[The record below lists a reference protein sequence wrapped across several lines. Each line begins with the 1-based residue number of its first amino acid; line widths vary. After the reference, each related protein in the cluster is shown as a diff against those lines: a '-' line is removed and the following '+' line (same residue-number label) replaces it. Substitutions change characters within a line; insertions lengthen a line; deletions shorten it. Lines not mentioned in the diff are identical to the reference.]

1 MNDHMD
7 KMVNWYRKHFVMLI
21 FCFIIFIEMEEQ
33 SIMKGNRHR
42 YYVFLL
48 TFIFILSSMPV
59 YAGVAEPVNYDTES
73 AVRIGLS
80 NSVLLKQLKNK
91 VKLSDLK
98 YDIYKS
104 IGNQLISGEEEL
116 QKGEQGL
123 DAGISELDEKQE
135 ALNDAKL
142 SILNGILPE
151 GSDDVV
157 IVPGALVIKAED
169 NIAEK
174 ITAFNAATGAGL
186 DVDGIT
192 AKITST
198 VNKALAAKQ
207 KLLDKGKVSYEKNS
221 TYLMNGEIDYAVAKA
236 TVSSA
241 LADNLGASTLDG
253 FPAKY
258 DANLLLDMAEAS
270 STITVAAEGIYR
282 NQIALMIQNSYY
294 NVLKAQKLLA
304 VKQSTMKRAEVQLQN
319 AKDGFEAGMKAKDDV
334 LLASIY
340 NTGTKL
346 EYEKALGDYN
356 NALTELK
363 KNMNIPEDQAVILED
378 AAASRS
384 VPLELG
390 EGLESGASN
399 RLEVIKAEQQ
409 LKVYDAYMKLVDKR
423 YSSSIKKFKEA
434 ELLQENAELELEK
447 VKKDVESSIR
457 QSYSTM
463 VTMEKLLAEAGN
475 MAEQAR
481 ECLVIA
487 QEKYKEGYGADSTL
501 MKKLGL
507 EASAGTM
514 LEVISAEENLAQV
527 EEKYVEILYGYNL
540 SKAKYLIDIGYL
552 TY

>member
-1 MNDHMD
+1 MTVWTKWSVGIKEH
-7 KMVNWYRKHFVMLI
+7 VVALI
-21 FCFIIFIEMEEQ
+21 FCIIIFIEMGEQ
-33 SIMKGNRHR
+33 SEMKGNKRR
-42 YYVFLL
+42 YFVFLL
-48 TFIFILSSMPV
+48 TFVFIFSSMPV
-59 YAGVAEPVNYDTES
+59 SAGSAEPVNYDTES
-73 AVRIGLS
+73 AIRTGLS
-80 NSVLLKQLKNK
+80 NSILLKQLSNK

-104 IGNQLISGEEEL
+104 IGSQLISGEEEL
-116 QKGEQGL
+116 QKGEKALGAGL
-123 DAGISELDEKQE
+123 SELEESQD
-135 ALNDAKL
+135 ALNEAKI

-151 GSDDVV
+151 GAEDVV
-157 IVPGALVIKAED
+157 IVPNALVIEAGD

-192 AKITST
+192 AKIVSSVKKT
-198 VNKALAAKQ
+198 LAAKQ
-207 KLLDKGKVSYEKNS
+207 KLLDKGKIDYEKNS
-221 TYLMNGEIDYAVAKA
+221 SYLLGGEIDYAVAKA

-270 STITVAAEGIYR
+270 STITIAAEGIYR

-294 NVLKAQKLLA
+294 NVLKAQKLLE

-319 AKDGFEAGMKAKDDV
+319 AKDGYDAGMKAKDDV

-346 EYEKALGDYN
+346 EYEKALDDYN

-363 KNMNIPEDQAVILED
+363 KNMNIPNDQAVILED

-384 VPLELG
+384 IPLELD

-399 RLEVIKAEQQ
+399 RLEIIKAEQQ

-434 ELLQENAELELEK
+434 ELLQQNAELELEK
-447 VKKDVESSIR
+447 VKKDVECSIR

-463 VTMEKLLAEAGN
+463 TTMEKLLAEAGD
-475 MAEQAR
+475 MVEQAR